1 MQRRATALSVVFFL
15 VISVGAFLLIG
26 VAQGV
31 ASPERVNGLWGVSIL
46 SGLAAVFLLM
56 LSFLPPRY

>member
-1 MQRRATALSVVFFL
+1 MQRRATALSVAFFL
-15 VISVGAFLLIG
+15 VISIGAYLLVG
-26 VAQGV
+26 VAQGT
-31 ASPERVNGLWGVSIL
+31 ASPERVNGLWGVAIL